1 MSLGGSSLEDLFR
14 WISGSDPEYFFLEEE
29 ISTDERRIARAYSV
43 INVGITVINFIC
55 TFLSIH
61 YIFKE
66 LQISLGEI
74 IYTGLIVIP
83 ISVFWS
89 LLLFNLLR
97 FSTQAGYEHD
107 ENTARKFF
115 RILLSSPVWLVFPVL
130 GFAAAIPLQTAA
142 LSNDI
147 RFESVSNHWNN
158 LSPALLEVHLKHVDG
173 NEKPYHACIEPSL
186 TPQIFNDINTS
197 FSNLQKCEETV
208 KNSSAGDAIDF
219 DPGYSLRLIETIRIH
234 LYADGLIT
242 QSSMAFQVAPGAS
255 WLLAMVM
262 MLVFS
267 ATSLTRILARKRP
280 FDYWRTDF
288 YRRWVA
294 RLAHIEIHA
303 HEVFDA
309 KGKQIPLNRHHGA
322 EFEQLKMEKIFTE
335 RKKQEEFKLKN
346 NSKN

>member
-43 INVGITVINFIC
+43 INIGITIINFIC

-74 IYTGLIVIP
+74 IYTELIVLP
-83 ISVFWS
+83 ISIFWS

-107 ENTARKFF
+107 ENTVRKFY
-115 RILLSSPVWLVFPVL
+115 RILLSLPVWLVFPVL

-142 LSNDI
+142 LNNDI

-158 LSPALLEVHLKHVDG
+158 LSPALLEVHLTYVDNNG
-173 NEKPYHACIEPSL
+173 KPYHACVEPLL
-186 TPQIFNDINTS
+186 TPHIFNEINS
-197 FSNLQKCEETV
+197 SLSILQKCEETV
-208 KNSSAGDAIDF
+208 KNSFAGNSIDY
-219 DPGYSLRLIETIRIH
+219 DPDYSLRLIETIRIH
-234 LYADGLIT
+234 LYSDGLIT
-242 QSSMAFQVAPGAS
+242 QSSIAFKVAPGAS

-280 FDYWRTDF
+280 FDYWRSDS
-288 YRRWVA
+288 YRRWLA
-294 RLAHIEIHA
+294 RLTHIEIHA

-309 KGKQIPLNRHHGA
+309 KGKQIPLHRYHGA
-322 EFEQLKMEKIFTE
+322 EFEQLRMEKLFIE
-335 RKKQEEFKLKN
+335 KRKQEDFKLKN
-346 NSKN
+346 NSKS

>member
-1 MSLGGSSLEDLFR
+1 MSLGGSPLEDLYR

-61 YIFKE
+61 FIFKE
-66 LQISLGEI
+66 LKMILGEVFF
-74 IYTGLIVIP
+74 TGFIVLP
-83 ISVFWS
+83 ISIFWS

-97 FSTQAGYEHD
+97 FSTQAGYDHD
-107 ENTARKFF
+107 ENTTRKFF
-115 RILLSSPVWLVFPVL
+115 RILLSSPIWLVFPIL

-142 LSNDI
+142 LNNDI
-147 RFESVSNHWNN
+147 RFESVSTHWNN
-158 LSPALLEVHLKHVDG
+158 LSPALLEVHLMHADN
-173 NEKPYHACIEPSL
+173 NEKPYHACIEPLL
-186 TPQIFNDINTS
+186 TPQIFNEIKVS

-208 KNSSAGDAIDF
+208 KNSSADDSIDF
-219 DPGYSLRLIETIRIH
+219 DPDYSLRLIETISIH
-234 LYADGLIT
+234 LYSDGLIT
-242 QSSMAFQVAPGAS
+242 QSSIAFKVAPGAS
-255 WLLAMVM
+255 WLLAIVM

-280 FDYWRTDF
+280 FDYWRSDF
-288 YRRWVA
+288 YRRWMA

-309 KGKQIPLNRHHGA
+309 KGKQIPINRYHGA
-322 EFEQLKMEKIFTE
+322 ELEQLKMEKLFNE
-335 RKKQEEFKLKN
+335 K
-346 NSKN
+346 